1 MKDLTNEQLCVL
13 AQAGD
18 EQAVSLLI
26 AANLPFVRKVAN
38 QIIENPARQEHLSAC
53 SMGFD
58 DLVQAGSIGLWR
70 AIDNYDLFSDTQFLT
85 YAAPA
90 IKRSMSDLIRQ
101 YSRDTVWRL
110 RHDKA
115 NTWKIIYLDEDLD
128 DTEDD
133 AVETLIASPCAK
145 LPEQI
150 YIEQETMEELHEA
163 MGALPDREC
172 VYVQYRFG
180 FANGKGHP
188 LTETAQYFHLT
199 ESRAKSVERSALKLL
214 RHELLIEIPERAYAR
229 AEDRLTRKLV
239 AAGELHA
246 VELRSKSQKK
256 RGKKIT
262 AAVYEYLADCDG
274 AWGELR
280 YDFKGGTAEIILL
293 AEWDTVVSHRFAMRA
308 FEYLQKVPTTRLP
321 EKFMLTFIGPEQFCS
336 SDKLL
341 LEQVIIDD
349 WSGRDENK
357 TGTGN

>member
-1 MKDLTNEQLCVL
+1 MKALTNEQLCEL

-26 AANLPFVRKVAN
+26 EANLPFVRKVAN
-38 QIIENPARQEHLSAC
+38 QIAMNPTRQEHLSAC
-53 SMGFD
+53 GVGFD

-70 AIDNYDLFSDTQFLT
+70 AIDSYDFSPNTQFLT

-90 IKRSMSDLIRQ
+90 VRRAISDLIRQ
-101 YSRDTVWRL
+101 YSRDAVWQL
-110 RHDKA
+110 KHDKA
-115 NTWKIIYLDEDLD
+115 NAWKIIYLDEDLD

-150 YIEQETMEELHEA
+150 YIEQETAAELHEA
-163 MGALPDREC
+163 MDALPDREN
-172 VYVQYRFG
+172 VYAQYRFG
-180 FANGKGHP
+180 FTDGEGHP

-199 ESRAKSVERSALKLL
+199 ESRAKSVERSVLKLL

-229 AEDRLTRKLV
+229 AEDKLTKELV

-246 VELRSKSQKK
+246 VELRLKSQKK

-280 YDFKGGTAEIILL
+280 YDFKDGTAEIILL
-293 AEWDTVVSHRFAMRA
+293 AEWDAMVSHRFAVRA
-308 FEYLQKVPTTRLP
+308 VEHFRIHHNDKLP
-321 EKFMLTFIGPEQFCS
+321 DKIVLTFIGPEQRS
-336 SDKLL
+336 RRYD
-341 LEQVIIDD
+341 
-349 WSGRDENK
+349 NK
-357 TGTGN
+357 FEAGN